1 MKKLI
6 VLVLGLVFCGS
17 PLWAKPDGTYQ
28 ITVTGTNQLDF
39 GPSREEAQR
48 SLQVIHFYG
57 FF

>member
-28 ITVTGTNQLDF
+28 ITVTGTNYSTLGLHAKKPRDPF
-39 GPSREEAQR
+39 R
-48 SLQVIHFYG
+48 
-57 FF
+57 